1 MLEPRAREG
10 TAGYDSSMP
19 SFYVGVDGGGTRTR
33 AVVTAS
39 DLLALGRGASGP
51 ANASTVPVPRL
62 VQSVTEAVDDALEA
76 AGASRS
82 DLAVVSCGLAG
93 VEASA
98 MKGRLV
104 AALEAVYGAGRVRV
118 TTDARIALAGAL
130 ADPVADSGAVLIAG
144 TGAIC
149 FGRNSHGLEERAGG
163 WGALIGDEGSASEI
177 ARRGLAAVARDVDG
191 RGPRTKMR
199 EALHSSEGTRSAVEM
214 VQKLFRPGAGPTDT
228 RPTSRSSSTRRA
240 TATRSALEILRWAGG
255 ELALDGAHRPPQA
268 RHRGRPGDRGH
279 GRRRLRRGRA
289 RPRAAPRAAPRR
301 RAAGAPRSARPHPR
315 DRRHPPRPR
324 RGSAR

>member
-1 MLEPRAREG
+1 MTSL
-10 TAGYDSSMP
+10 
-19 SFYVGVDGGGTRTR
+19 YVGVDGGGTRTR
-33 AVVTAS
+33 AVATAS
-39 DLLALGRGASGP
+39 DLVALGRGASGP

-76 AGASRS
+76 AGATRAEV
-82 DLAVVSCGLAG
+82 AVVSCGLAG

-130 ADPVADSGAVLIAG
+130 ADPGADSGAVLIAG

-149 FGRNSHGLEERAGG
+149 FGRNAHGLEERAGG

-191 RGPRTKMR
+191 RGPRTRIR
-199 EALHSSEGTRSAVEM
+199 EALHTTEGTRSAVEM
-214 VQKLFRPGAGPTDT
+214 VRRLFRPDAGPTDT
-228 RPTSRSSSTRRA
+228 AAYFPVVLDAAREGDEV
-240 TATRSALEILRWAGG
+240 ALEILRWAGG
-255 ELALDGAHRPPQA
+255 ELALTALTVLRKLGIAGEPVTVATVGGVFVAGALVLDPLRARRPPRA
-268 RHRGRPGDRGH
+268 PPAPPGPPPPPPEIGAIRLALAEEGR
-279 GRRRLRRGRA
+279 
-289 RPRAAPRAAPRR
+289 
-301 RAAGAPRSARPHPR
+301 
-315 DRRHPPRPR
+315 
-324 RGSAR
+324 

>member
-1 MLEPRAREG
+1 
-10 TAGYDSSMP
+10 MP
-19 SFYVGVDGGGTRTR
+19 NLFVGVDGGGTRTR
-33 AVVTAS
+33 AIVTAS

-51 ANASTVPVPRL
+51 ANAATVPVPRL
-62 VQSVTEAVDDALEA
+62 VQSVTEAIDDALEA

-82 DLAVVSCGLAG
+82 DVAIVSCGLAG
-93 VEASA
+93 VDASA

-104 AALEAVYGAGRVRV
+104 SAFEAVFGGGRVRIAS
-118 TTDARIALAGAL
+118 DARIALAGAL
-130 ADPVADSGAVLIAG
+130 PDPVADSGAVLIAG

-214 VQKLFRPGAGPTDT
+214 VQKLFRPGAGPSDT
-228 RPTSRSSSTRRA
+228 AAYFPVVLDAARA
-240 TATRSALEILRWAGG
+240 GD
-255 ELALDGAHRPPQA
+255 ELALAILREAGEELAHTA
-268 RHRGRPGDRGH
+268 LTV
-279 GRRRLRRGRA
+279 LRKLGIAADPVTVATVGGVFVAGELVLNPLRA
-289 RPRAAPRAAPRR
+289 RLL
-301 RAAGAPRSARPHPR
+301 AGAPLARLG
-315 DRRHPPRPR
+315 PPAHVPEIGAIRLALAEE
-324 RGSAR
+324 AR

>member
-1 MLEPRAREG
+1 MTSL
-10 TAGYDSSMP
+10 
-19 SFYVGVDGGGTRTR
+19 YVGVDGGGTRTR
-33 AVVTAS
+33 AVATAS
-39 DLLALGRGASGP
+39 DLVALGRGASGP

-76 AGASRS
+76 AGATRAEA
-82 DLAVVSCGLAG
+82 AVVSCGLAG

-98 MKGRLV
+98 TKGRLV

-191 RGPRTKMR
+191 RGPRTLIR
-199 EALHSSEGTRSAVEM
+199 EALHSTEGTRSAVDM
-214 VQKLFRPGAGPTDT
+214 VRRLFRPDAGPTDT
-228 RPTSRSSSTRRA
+228 AAYFPVVLDAAREGDGV
-240 TATRSALEILRWAGG
+240 ALEILRWAGG
-255 ELALDGAHRPPQA
+255 ELALTALTVLRKLGIAGEPVTVATVGGVFVAGALVLDP
-268 RHRGRPGDRGH
+268 
-279 GRRRLRRGRA
+279 LRAGLH
-289 RPRAAPRAAPRR
+289 
-301 RAAGAPRSARPHPR
+301 AGAPLARLG
-315 DRRHPPRPR
+315 PPAHVPEIGAIRLVLAEEGR
-324 RGSAR
+324 

>member
-1 MLEPRAREG
+1 
-10 TAGYDSSMP
+10 MP
-19 SFYVGVDGGGTRTR
+19 ELYVGVDGGGTRTR
-33 AVVTAS
+33 AIVTGS

-62 VQSVTEAVDDALEA
+62 VQSVTEAIDDALEA

-82 DLAVVSCGLAG
+82 DIAVVSCGLAG

-104 AALEAVYGAGRVRV
+104 AAFEAVFGAGRVRI

-130 ADPVADSGAVLIAG
+130 PDPAADSGAVLIAG

-149 FGRNSHGLEERAGG
+149 FGRNAHGLEERAGG

-199 EALHSSEGTRSAVEM
+199 EALHASEGTRSAVEM

-228 RPTSRSSSTRRA
+228 AAYFPIVLDA
-240 TATRSALEILRWAGG
+240 AKDGDEVALEILRWAGG
-255 ELALDGAHRPPQA
+255 ELALTAVTVLRKLGIAD
-268 RHRGRPGDRGH
+268 DRVTVATVG
-279 GRRRLRRGRA
+279 GVFVAGELVLAPLRSHLL
-289 RPRAAPRAAPRR
+289 
-301 RAAGAPRSARPHPR
+301 AGAPRASLGPPAYIPEIGAIRLALSGA
-315 DRRHPPRPR
+315 DR
-324 RGSAR
+324 